1 MDRLWT
7 PWRYAYITRKDSD
20 HSDPAS
26 EQARL
31 PHKGVP
37 AVLNAWLEQHP
48 DGLGCV
54 FCNMLASIDFG
65 VANGMTREQA
75 DRAAYILLRGEHNFV
90 VLNAFPYNSGHL
102 MIVPYE
108 HQSSLAALPEPVAAE
123 IMVLARRAETALRS
137 VYTPDGLNLGFNLG
151 EAAGAGV
158 AHHLHLHAVP
168 RWTGDTNFMSV
179 LGETRILPEML
190 DDTWNRVHAA
200 LQAL

>member
-20 HSDPAS
+20 QSDPAS
-26 EQARL
+26 GQARL

-75 DRAAYILLRGEHNFV
+75 DRAAYILLRGEYNFV

-123 IMVLARRAETALRS
+123 IMALARRAETALRS

-179 LGETRILPEML
+179 LGATRILPEML